1 MDLIMKNLK
10 NGLKKNCKIVLII
23 CLLLVSFCIYKK
35 SENITLFEKITNQ
48 YELNKIENKTDI
60 KTFYFYKNDCNICK
74 KYKKNINKLVKY
86 IENNPRSTEDEKQ
99 YIKSLLSQAEKHA
112 EAKCFSRSSKGNVV
126 RQKWCLDQLQLIQN
140 EIRQIFQIHL
150 SPKVGCFRPRRT
162 LKV

>member
-10 NGLKKNCKIVLII
+10 NGLKKNCKILLII

-74 KYKKNINKLVKY
+74 KYKKNINKLVKKG
-86 IENNPRSTEDEKQ
+86 IEIYGIDLSNDKINKIEVINQ
-99 YIKSLLSQAEKHA
+99 YNL
-112 EAKCFSRSSKGNVV
+112 
-126 RQKWCLDQLQLIQN
+126 N
-140 EIRQIFQIHL
+140 EIPTLIVLKNKKVLTKIEGYKEYGFISKKIFNIMQH
-150 SPKVGCFRPRRT
+150 S
-162 LKV
+162 